1 MSATKAIPF
10 LVLKSPMKSSLNILI
25 VEDELLI
32 AEMLKEM
39 LQDLG
44 HTVGAKAR
52 SFNEAMEHLQRDT
65 AINFAFL
72 DINLGKGKTGLDIA
86 REIRTKQ
93 PIPFIFLTS
102 YADKKTIQEAIEHKP
117 EAYLIKPFSQAD
129 LLATLEIV
137 RARKTGESFFTF
149 KSGYEIIK
157 LKTSDIR
164 WLKSDNVY
172 VELKTIGKTH
182 LLRMSLD
189 KVLTE
194 LNNDQFIRVH
204 RSYAVNLL
212 HVEAVNSQHIVIGQE
227 KIPLARNHH
236 EAFLNRFR

>member
-1 MSATKAIPF
+1 
-10 LVLKSPMKSSLNILI
+10 MKSSLNILI

-44 HTVGAKAR
+44 HSVVANAR
-52 SFNEAMEHLQRDT
+52 SFTDAMTHLKQYPT
-65 AINFAFL
+65 INFAFL
-72 DINLGKGKTGLDIA
+72 DINLGKGKTGLDVA
-86 REIRTKQ
+86 HEIRSNQ

-137 RARKTGESFFTF
+137 KARKTEESFFTF
-149 KSGYEIIK
+149 KSGYQTIK
-157 LKTSDIR
+157 IKTSDIL

-172 VELKTIGKTH
+172 VELKTISKTY

-189 KVLTE
+189 KVLTA
-194 LNNDQFIRVH
+194 LNDDQFIRVH

-212 HVEAVNSQHIVIGQE
+212 HVEAVNNQHIIIGQE
-227 KIPLARNHH
+227 KIPLARNSYD
-236 EAFLNRFR
+236 AFMNRFK